1 MTDDI
6 VLDKVYKS
14 YPGSFDKWVISD
26 FSLKVCEQ
34 EFFCLVGPSGCGKS
48 TLLKLIVGLEAPT
61 SGEIV
66 RPDTISMVFQSGA
79 LLPWLTVE
87 ENVAFGLK
95 MRKENKQQIHD
106 LCYKYLKMVDL
117 LHFTKKYPRELSGG
131 QRQRVGIARALAI
144 EPKVLL
150 LDEPFSALDTVT
162 TDELHNDLLAIWKA
176 TKITII
182 MVSHILE
189 EAVVLADRVGVIKD
203 GSLKGVMEVSLPR
216 PRKDSSKDILT
227 EVEKLKKLMT

>member
-1 MTDDI
+1 MTNDI
-6 VLDKVYKS
+6 IFNKVFKS
-14 YPGSFDKWVISD
+14 YTGSPDKWVISD
-26 FSLKVCEQ
+26 FSLKVCER

-95 MRKENKQQIHD
+95 MRKENKQKIHD
-106 LCYKYLKMVDL
+106 LCYKYLKMVNL
-117 LHFTKKYPRELSGG
+117 LHFSEKYPRELSGG

-144 EPKVLL
+144 EPMALL

-162 TDELHNDLLAIWKA
+162 TDELHKDLLAIWKE

-182 MVSHILE
+182 MVSHLLE
-189 EAVVLADRVGVIKD
+189 EAVYLADRVGVIKD
-203 GSLKGVMEVSLPR
+203 GSLKAIMEVAVSR
-216 PRKDSSKDILT
+216 PRSDSSKDILT
-227 EVEKLKKLMT
+227 EVEKLKKLMV